1 MLDIWLFVVSK
12 IGNVGMNMIKKTRVT
27 KQKGVKER

>member
-1 MLDIWLFVVSK
+1 MFDIWLFVVIK
-12 IGNVGMNMIKKTRVT
+12 IGNVSMNMIKKTSET